1 MNTQPTV
8 ITDAAIVVVKEP
20 DLFVCMTVCEVER
33 QSKEEMEE
41 VMKDEVEEEEDE
53 GAMDIIVLIM
63 TDVVSTVRITLLDI
77 SEE

>member
-1 MNTQPTV
+1 
-8 ITDAAIVVVKEP
+8 
-20 DLFVCMTVCEVER
+20 
-33 QSKEEMEE
+33 
-41 VMKDEVEEEEDE
+41 MKDEVEEEEDE